1 MLNILYAN
9 PYSLFDYTSGSS
21 NSIRLILKNFTHLN
35 CNVNAIFSSVSYSK
49 AGYSRTKEIINQSDK
64 NLIVN
69 NFKFDNI
76 QCTALNTR
84 NWDRRELTFDEE
96 KIFYEETI
104 SLISKNKINLLI
116 SWGNLKL
123 EESLFKEAKR
133 LGIKLCFYLVN
144 PNYLGKQ
151 FYLKDNADYIITDS
165 NSTKKIYQ
173 NFIKNKITVLPKC
186 LEENSS
192 QTFTKKKS
200 KSCLIINPS
209 INKGLEPLLSL
220 SKRIQQSIPEIKIW
234 CIDGREQIHND
245 LKYLGYGKSDIPK
258 NINIFPA
265 CNDLNSIYKHV
276 KIVFLLSI
284 WHESGSRVIQ
294 ESYSNGIPVIC
305 FNTGGNKEFIGENIN
320 DIFKLPSL
328 YKDKNNRLRMK
339 NWDNQKMFE
348 RISFFFKNQ
357 KFYDEYSQR
366 IFKKYNINKKN
377 QDFRE
382 ALQELIL
389 TIRRT

>member
-21 NSIRLILKNFTHLN
+21 NSIRLILKNFTHLG
-35 CNVNAIFSSVSYSK
+35 CNVNAIFSSVSYSR
-49 AGYSRTKEIINQSDK
+49 AGYSRTNEIINKSNK

-69 NFKFDNI
+69 NFNFDNI
-76 QCTALNTR
+76 QCTALNTQH
-84 NWDRRELTFDEE
+84 WDRRELTFDEE

-144 PNYLGKQ
+144 PNYLGEQ
-151 FYLKDNADYIITDS
+151 FFLKDNADFIITDS
-165 NSTKKIYQ
+165 YSTKKLYE
-173 NFIKNKITVLPKC
+173 NFIKNKIVVLPKC
-186 LEENSS
+186 LEENLS
-192 QTFTKKKS
+192 QTFAKKKS
-200 KSCLIINPS
+200 KNCLIVNPS

-234 CIDGREQIHND
+234 CIDGREQIYND
-245 LKYLGYGKSDIPK
+245 LKYLGYGESDLPK

-320 DIFKLPSL
+320 DIFKIPDL

-348 RISFFFKNQ
+348 RISLFFKNE
-357 KFYDEYSQR
+357 KFYDEYSLR
-366 IFKKYNINKKN
+366 ILKKHNINRKN
-377 QDFRE
+377 KEFKE
-382 ALQELIL
+382 ALNELIL
-389 TIRRT
+389 TIKSI

>member
-21 NSIRLILKNFTHLN
+21 KSIRLILKNFTHLG
-35 CNVNAIFSSVSYSK
+35 CNVNAIFSSVSYSR
-49 AGYSRTKEIINQSDK
+49 AGYSRTNEIINKSNK

-69 NFKFDNI
+69 NFNFDNI
-76 QCTALNTR
+76 QCTTLNTR
-84 NWDRRELTFDEE
+84 HWDRRELTFDEE

-123 EESLFKEAKR
+123 EESLFKEAKK

-144 PNYLGKQ
+144 PNYLGEQ
-151 FYLKDNADYIITDS
+151 FYLKDNADFIITDS
-165 NSTKKIYQ
+165 YSTKKLYE
-173 NFIKNKITVLPKC
+173 NFIKNKIIVLPKC

-200 KSCLIINPS
+200 KNCLIVNPS

-234 CIDGREQIHND
+234 CIDGREQIYND
-245 LKYLGYGKSDIPK
+245 LQYLGYGKSDIPQ

-320 DIFKLPSL
+320 DIFKTPDL
-328 YKDKNNRLRMK
+328 YKDKNNRLRIK

-348 RISFFFKNQ
+348 RISLFFENE
-357 KFYDEYSQR
+357 KFYDEYSLR
-366 IFKKYNINKKN
+366 ILKKHNINRKN
-377 QDFRE
+377 QEFKE
-382 ALQELIL
+382 ALNELIL
-389 TIRRT
+389 TIKNI

>member
-35 CNVNAIFSSVSYSK
+35 CNVNAIFSSVSCSK
-49 AGYSRTKEIINQSDK
+49 AGYSRTKEIINQSNK

-84 NWDRRELTFDEE
+84 HWDRRELTFDEE

-144 PNYLGKQ
+144 PNYLGEQ

-165 NSTKKIYQ
+165 YSTKKIYQ
-173 NFIKNKITVLPKC
+173 NFIKNKIIVLPKC

-200 KSCLIINPS
+200 KSCLIVNPS

-220 SKRIQQSIPEIKIW
+220 AERIQQSIPEIKIW
-234 CIDGREQIHND
+234 CIDGREQIYND
-245 LKYLGYGKSDIPK
+245 LQYLGYGKSDIPQ

-320 DIFKLPSL
+320 DIFKLPNL

-339 NWDNQKMFE
+339 KWDNQKMFE
-348 RISFFFKNQ
+348 RISFFFKNE

-366 IFKKYNINKKN
+366 IFKKYDINKRN

-382 ALQELIL
+382 ALQELIF
-389 TIRRT
+389 TIRKT

>member
-21 NSIRLILKNFTHLN
+21 NSIRLILKNFTNLD

-49 AGYSRTKEIINQSDK
+49 AGYLRTKEIINQSNK
-64 NLIVN
+64 NLIIK
-69 NFKFDNI
+69 NFNFDNI
-76 QCTALNTR
+76 QCSALNTR
-84 NWDRRELTFDEE
+84 HWDRRELTFDEE

-104 SLISKNKINLLI
+104 SLISKNQINLLI

-144 PNYLGKQ
+144 PNYLGEQ

-165 NSTKKIYQ
+165 YSTKKIYQ
-173 NFIKNKITVLPKC
+173 NFIKNKIIVLPKC

-192 QTFTKKKS
+192 QTFTKKKT
-200 KSCLIINPS
+200 KSCLIVNPS
-209 INKGLEPLLSL
+209 INKGLEPLLYL

-234 CIDGREQIHND
+234 CIDGREQIYND
-245 LKYLGYGKSDIPK
+245 LQYLGYGDSDIPK

-305 FNTGGNKEFIGENIN
+305 FNTGGNKEFI
-320 DIFKLPSL
+320 
-328 YKDKNNRLRMK
+328 
-339 NWDNQKMFE
+339 
-348 RISFFFKNQ
+348 
-357 KFYDEYSQR
+357 
-366 IFKKYNINKKN
+366 
-377 QDFRE
+377 
-382 ALQELIL
+382 
-389 TIRRT
+389 